1 MNIPDLLKK
10 AGLKCT
16 TQRRIV
22 LEALI
27 HLNNHPTADELTG
40 YIHKTHPEIA
50 QGTIYHILGV
60 FLEKGLARNVMSDG
74 LPLRYEFAVEKHHH
88 LHFVDSGEIKDYPDP
103 ELDRILLSYFRDKGI
118 SDFRIDDIE
127 VHIKGRKKNSDT
139 IRNKEKNK

>member
-27 HLNNHPTADELTG
+27 HLNNHPTVDELTG

-88 LHFVDSGEIKDYPDP
+88 LHFIDSGEIKDYPDP
-103 ELDRILLSYFRDKGI
+103 ELDRILLSYFKEKGI
-118 SDFRIDDIE
+118 SDFCIEDIE
-127 VHIKGRKKNSDT
+127 VHIKGKKASRDYV
-139 IRNKEKNK
+139 KNEGKFK